1 MKADLTRNTFDPLK
15 HFTRVLMQQ
24 GRVQLDSDWNEQ
36 AAILLRYLRTFGAD
50 LIGPAGGP
58 DSSAF
63 SLAPLPVPSDFRIG
77 LGRYYVDGILCEAD
91 AGTIPIVASAG
102 NPNEVIV
109 RQWTL
114 DGRMFEED
122 QLVELFDD
130 VAQPFA
136 TPGFNATVTQ

>member
-15 HFTRVLMQQ
+15 QFTRVLMQQ

-36 AAILLRYLRTFGAD
+36 AAVLLRYLRTLGAD

-58 DSSAF
+58 GSSAF
-63 SLAPLPVPSDFRIG
+63 ALGPVPVPSDFRIE

-91 AGTIPIVASAG
+91 AGTISVIASASI
-102 NPNEVIV
+102 PNEVTV

-114 DGRMFEED
+114 DGRHSKRTNWSNCSM
-122 QLVELFDD
+122 
-130 VAQPFA
+130 
-136 TPGFNATVTQ
+136 T